1 MAKRTEPAKTDDP
14 GAGALGFVA
23 PPDIHI
29 ECDAFQG
36 SLAMLFHMVKERK
49 IDLLGVPL
57 SPICKAYFQHIL
69 EHPDQQDLE
78 SAATAMTA
86 LAYLLER
93 KAWQLLPKPDEE
105 PDEEDLL
112 DEIDPYI
119 QEFKP
124 AIDQLARLKDERG
137 DLFFRTS
144 ESGGDYELPF
154 DIGEAQPSDLA
165 GVLERLL
172 ERAKPDSVEAPTG
185 PQRSLSEQMI
195 IVMDALND
203 EARPIEEVVTEEF
216 TRSEV
221 VWWFLAL
228 LELIRLGQARVLKR
242 KAGILFARGESGS

>member
-1 MAKRTEPAKTDDP
+1 MAKRSKPAKTDDP
-14 GAGALGFVA
+14 GATALGFVA

-29 ECDAFQG
+29 ECDAFKG
-36 SLAMLFHMVKERK
+36 SLAMLFQMVKDRK

-57 SPICKAYFQHIL
+57 APICKAYFQHVL
-69 EHPDQQDLE
+69 ETSAQHDLE

-112 DEIDPYI
+112 DDLDPYI
-119 QEFKP
+119 QEFRP
-124 AIDQLARLKDERG
+124 AIDELSKLKDERNQI
-137 DLFFRTS
+137 FFRS
-144 ESGGDYELPF
+144 GDSGGDYELPF
-154 DIGEAQPSDLA
+154 EIGEAQASDLA
-165 GVLERLL
+165 SVLERLL
-172 ERAKPDSVEAPTG
+172 ERAKPDTVDPPTG
-185 PQRSLSEQMI
+185 PRRSLSEQMI
-195 IVMDALND
+195 IVMNALDD
-203 EARPIEEVVTEEF
+203 EPRPIEEVVTEEF